1 VDGLIPAVRVRGLEY
16 VASSLP
22 LAGKEE
28 GKRAQ
33 AEGIAA
39 DRLDALP

>member
-1 VDGLIPAVRVRGLEY
+1 MDGLVPAVRGRGHGY

-22 LAGKEE
+22 LPGKEE

-33 AEGIAA
+33 AEEVVAE
-39 DRLDALP
+39 RLDALP